1 MIHPDMTEA
10 EVPSRI
16 AELERRCSELEASRA
31 ADLESAVLLAQ
42 YLATL
47 DKRLA
52 DIEGSEAVDPPEAGP
67 TASLMF
73 SLSIAAE
80 ASMHA
85 CGRSQWF
92 SFVSLPSSG

>member
-52 DIEGSEAVDPPEAGP
+52 DIEGSEDDEGTTIGLPAYKCSTFVRGEPRAVRNPWTGE
-67 TASLMF
+67 F
-73 SLSIAAE
+73 AE
-80 ASMHA
+80 
-85 CGRSQWF
+85 
-92 SFVSLPSSG
+92 PDE